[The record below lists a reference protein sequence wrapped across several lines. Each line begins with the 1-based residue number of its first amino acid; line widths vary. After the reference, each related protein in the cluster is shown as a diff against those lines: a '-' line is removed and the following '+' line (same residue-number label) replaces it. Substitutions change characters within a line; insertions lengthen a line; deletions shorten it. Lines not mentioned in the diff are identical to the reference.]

1 MKRKKNGRPRS
12 PVFSPI
18 YPSTR
23 LLRQSIMKSWP
34 VKFILII
41 GGLILVFLW
50 YIASDNG
57 NQKIISTI
65 QKRTGTEANFTIVA
79 FGDSLTAGYG
89 LREDESYPAQL
100 QKALTLAGYEVKV
113 INLGVSGE
121 TTAENLKRI
130 NEVKSLNPD
139 IVLLGIGGNDALRQL
154 PVAETKKNILSE
166 ITLIQDDINPP
177 VVVLLQMQ
185 APPTAGLSYKDDF
198 DNLYKEVAEERNVI
212 LVPFITMKLFL
223 DPKNKLAD
231 GIHYNALGYK
241 KVIDQYLQPTMIEI
255 LDKLEG
261 D

>member
-1 MKRKKNGRPRS
+1 MNN
-12 PVFSPI
+12 FS
-18 YPSTR
+18 
-23 LLRQSIMKSWP
+23 W
-34 VKFILII
+34 KFILGII
-41 GGLILVFLW
+41 LITTIGLWLV
-50 YIASDNG
+50 IGSDDNA
-57 NQKIISTI
+57 KIISKI
-65 QKRTGTEANFTIVA
+65 QKKASVDTSFLVVA